1 MYRHAGNSI
10 YKEYLGYSFSFIAG
24 RRANAPG
31 PSCTHSSSSASKG
44 WPEEEV
50 PEDPS
55 VQMRDKEEE
64 KEEAYKADLGVTV
77 SLLSPT
83 SRR

>member
-64 KEEAYKADLGVTV
+64 KEEAYKADLG
-77 SLLSPT
+77 SYRQPSE
-83 SRR
+83 SYKQR